1 MNHYQEQ
8 PEILWEPPYGG
19 HFSRVEHFRRRVID
33 EFILTDIDTSIF
45 LLKEDYNDLHKYS
58 TEDWEF
64 WQDVWEFTGV
74 TSSIPPE
81 KVVLEKEDGS
91 LEFFPGTR
99 LNYAENILRRNDDAI
114 AITAIRETGSVVH
127 YTRRQVRSMVCNV
140 SNALRFYGVRPLD
153 RVAAITTNS
162 VNAVVLALACATV
175 GALYST
181 TAPDM
186 GVPGI
191 LDRYRQITPKL
202 LFSDT
207 EILYAGKRID
217 LCQKLEQYHNKYIP
231 ETSNHSEDLDLVFEQ
246 LPFNHPLWILF
257 SSGTTGPPKCIVHSA
272 GGTLIQMVKEWAV
285 VFDTSG
291 DDCLL
296 QYTTLLNLWDRVT
309 ILGIGPRFLGELQG
323 SGIKP
328 LEIASFPSL
337 RTVFSTGAVLTPPMY
352 RWVYEVFPK
361 YIYLSVSSDGTDVCT
376 AFVTGIPSLPVY
388 AGEMQGKSL
397 GMKVEVFDPEG
408 KNIEDTFTP
417 GELVC
422 TRPHPS
428 LPLYFWN
435 DKDGKKY
442 HSAYYEKY
450 PGVWTQGDFLVVN
463 PVTKGARILGR
474 SDGVLNPSGVRFGS
488 GEIYAVLERFS
499 EKIDDSLCIGQ
510 RRPQDSDERVLL
522 FMKLRTR
529 YKLSPQ
535 FEQEIRQA
543 IRTSLSR
550 RHEPTHIFEVTEIPY
565 TINNK
570 KIEIAVKQVI
580 SGTTLK
586 PSGTVANP
594 GSLEQYKKYF
604 ELEKLI
610 GETNPK
616 PGPPKYDAKL

>member
-8 PEILWEPPYGG
+8 PEVLWEPPYRGQ
-19 HFSRVEHFRRRVID
+19 FSRVENLRR
-33 EFILTDIDTSIF
+33 FINRKHKLS
-45 LLKEDYNDLHKYS
+45 LKDYNDLHKYS

-74 TSSIPPE
+74 MSSIPPE
-81 KVVLEKEDGS
+81 KVVILEKEDGS

-127 YTRRQVRSMVCNV
+127 YTRRQLKSMVRNV
-140 SNALRFYGVRPLD
+140 SNALRFYDVKPLD

-162 VNAVVLALACATV
+162 INAVVLALACATV

-217 LCQKLEQYHNKYIP
+217 LCQKLEQVSRDL
-231 ETSNHSEDLDLVFEQ
+231 TSECGLQKTIIFPSTITNIYPKHPITASLTFEEFLSKGSGPLVFEQ

-257 SSGTTGPPKCIVHSA
+257 SS
-272 GGTLIQMVKEWAV
+272 
-285 VFDTSG
+285 
-291 DDCLL
+291 
-296 QYTTLLNLWDRVT
+296 
-309 ILGIGPRFLGELQG
+309 
-323 SGIKP
+323 
-328 LEIASFPSL
+328 
-337 RTVFSTGAVLTPPMY
+337 
-352 RWVYEVFPK
+352 
-361 YIYLSVSSDGTDVCT
+361 
-376 AFVTGIPSLPVY
+376 
-388 AGEMQGKSL
+388 EMQGKSL

-408 KNIEDTFTP
+408 RNIEDTFTP

-450 PGVWTQGDFLVVN
+450 PGIWTQGDFLVVN
-463 PVTKGARILGR
+463 PITKGIRILGR

-488 GEIYAVLERFS
+488 GEIYAVLERFTD
-499 EKIDDSLCIGQ
+499 KIDDSLCIGQ
-510 RRPQDSDERVLL
+510 RRPHDSDERVLL
-522 FMKLRTR
+522 FLKLRTGH
-529 YKLSPQ
+529 KLTPQ
-535 FEQEIRQA
+535 FEQDIRHA

-550 RHEPTHIFEVTEIPY
+550 RHEPTYIFEVTEIPY

-604 ELEKLI
+604 ELEKLV
-610 GETNPK
+610 GETKSK